1 MVTGPL
7 LQLSGIGKAF
17 PGVQALDNLSF
28 ALNRGEVHSL
38 CGENGAGKST
48 IIKILAGVHAPDAGQ
63 VLIEGKAVIID
74 HPRTARNLGIST
86 IYQENSLFQNL
97 SVAENIFVGQE
108 IRKGGIFCDRGAM
121 LKKVDEL
128 LGIFELRATAKT
140 PVHKLGSA
148 EQKIIE
154 ILRALIME
162 ARILILDEPT
172 AAFGKEETR
181 RLFAVIGKLKRDGLG
196 VIYISHHLEEVFE
209 ISDRITCLRDG
220 RVISSYQ
227 AREVDEKR
235 VIRDM
240 VGRDASLFYKR
251 EAVATGEIVFAA
263 ENLSG
268 NGVQDISFHLK
279 KGEILGIAG
288 IAGAGRTEL
297 TELLFGAK
305 PRQKGTIRKDGVE
318 RCFHNPKDAINHGMC
333 LITEERKLTGLFLH
347 QDITE
352 NTAIAKLSKDKK
364 KLVAPATLKKE
375 ARRFVAQFKIKTTGV
390 GKLLGTLSGGN
401 QQKVILA
408 KWFNTDPDIYLFDE
422 PTRGIDIGAREDIYA
437 MMVDLLKAGKSIIM
451 VSSDLPELTALS
463 DRILVMKK
471 GRVSGQLAKGE
482 ISETSVMELAL

>member
-1 MVTGPL
+1 MVTAPL
-7 LQLSGIGKAF
+7 LQLIGICKAF

-28 ALNRGEVHSL
+28 ALDRGEVHSL

-48 IIKILAGVHAPDAGQ
+48 IIKTLAGVHAPDSGQ
-63 VLIEGKAVIID
+63 ILIDGKPVTID
-74 HPRTARNLGIST
+74 HPRTAKRLGIST

-97 SVAENIFVGQE
+97 SIAENIFVGQE
-108 IRKGGIFCDRGAM
+108 IRKGRIFCDRTAM
-121 LKKVDEL
+121 RHKVEEL
-128 LGIFELRATAKT
+128 LDIFELRASAET
-140 PVHKLGSA
+140 PVHRLGSA

-154 ILRALIME
+154 ILRALVME
-162 ARILILDEPT
+162 AGILILDEPT

-181 RLFAVIGKLKRDGLG
+181 RLFTVIGKLKREGLG
-196 VIYISHHLEEVFE
+196 IIYISHHLEEVFE

-220 RVISSYQ
+220 KVISSYP
-227 AREVDEKR
+227 AREADEKR

-251 EAVATGEIVFAA
+251 EAVPIGEVVFEA

-268 NGVQDISFHLK
+268 NGVQDISFQLK
-279 KGEILGIAG
+279 QGEILGIAG

-305 PRQKGTIRKDGVE
+305 PRQKGTIRKHGVE
-318 RCFHNPKDAINHGMC
+318 ETFHDPKDAIRHGLC

-347 QDITE
+347 QDITD

-364 KLVAPATLKKE
+364 HLASPAALKKE
-375 ARRFVAQFKIKTTGV
+375 ARKFVDQFKIKTTGV
-390 GKLLGTLSGGN
+390 GRMLGTLSGGN

-408 KWFNTDPDIYLFDE
+408 KWFKTDPDIYLFDE

-437 MMVDLLKAGKSIIM
+437 MMVELLKAGKAIIM

-463 DRILVMKK
+463 DRILVMRK
-471 GRVSGQLAKGE
+471 GRISGHLAKEE

>member
-1 MVTGPL
+1 
-7 LQLSGIGKAF
+7 
-17 PGVQALDNLSF
+17 
-28 ALNRGEVHSL
+28 
-38 CGENGAGKST
+38 
-48 IIKILAGVHAPDAGQ
+48 
-63 VLIEGKAVIID
+63 
-74 HPRTARNLGIST
+74 
-86 IYQENSLFQNL
+86 LF
-97 SVAENIFVGQE
+97 S
-108 IRKGGIFCDRGAM
+108 
-121 LKKVDEL
+121 
-128 LGIFELRATAKT
+128 
-140 PVHKLGSA
+140 
-148 EQKIIE
+148 
-154 ILRALIME
+154 
-162 ARILILDEPT
+162 
-172 AAFGKEETR
+172 
-181 RLFAVIGKLKRDGLG
+181 VIGKLKNDGLG
-196 VIYISHHLEEVFE
+196 VVYISHHLEEVFE

-227 AREVDEKR
+227 AHEVDEKR

-251 EAVATGEIVFAA
+251 EAVKTGGIVFEA

-279 KGEILGIAG
+279 QGEILGIAG

-305 PRQKGTIRKDGVE
+305 AMRKGTIRKNGVE
-318 RCFHNPKDAINHGMC
+318 KRFHNPEDAINNGMC

-347 QDITE
+347 QDITD

-364 KLVAPATLKKE
+364 KLVSPASLKRE
-375 ARRFVAQFKIKTTGV
+375 ARRFVDQFKIKTTGI
-390 GKLLGTLSGGN
+390 GRLLGTLSGGN

-408 KWFNTDPDIYLFDE
+408 KWFKTNPDIYLFDE

-437 MMVDLLKAGKSIIM
+437 MMVELLKAGKSIIM

-471 GRVSGQLAKGE
+471 GRISGQLIKEE